1 MTTTTGTVS
10 SSFICRLDVSD
21 TEPLAFSRLFHQQ
34 SRSKPVVLFV
44 DTQCCGKMWVKN
56 FSYFQIDHA
65 LNFFPPPWIEP
76 KEWPNG
82 LAGSITFD
90 HVIRGPFINYIDRIL
105 RIIVPLPLRWKVYY
119 IRFFSIVDNNECPLS
134 YTLGKMTIET
144 SKTPDS
150 TLATHFH
157 LGHYSR
163 FCLLGLLIEK
173 PDRNHGLSTWVDL
186 SPKRQSLFVVV
197 CKSIEKLAIGEN
209 RRWPQSVVYSQ

>member
-10 SSFICRLDVSD
+10 SSFICRLDESD

-119 IRFFSIVDNNECPLS
+119 IRFFSIVDKNECPLILVILKVKWRS
-134 YTLGKMTIET
+134 
-144 SKTPDS
+144 
-150 TLATHFH
+150 
-157 LGHYSR
+157 
-163 FCLLGLLIEK
+163 
-173 PDRNHGLSTWVDL
+173 
-186 SPKRQSLFVVV
+186 KRQKPLILHLPHIFISATTHDFACWVYWL
-197 CKSIEKLAIGEN
+197 KSQTAIM
-209 RRWPQSVVYSQ
+209 VYLRE